1 MCKSKQDS
9 TYVPE
14 PPFPHLDMI
23 RLGRLVVVPSIHHPA
38 FAPALQAPSVIFA
51 THPSLRCGDA
61 VHLVRVLGTSAR
73 NTLICTGA
81 SPKRVVGRGVAAT

>member
-51 THPSLRCGDA
+51 THPS

>member
-1 MCKSKQDS
+1 MER
-9 TYVPE
+9 VWLRPVA
-14 PPFPHLDMI
+14 PIPAFGPAF
-23 RLGRLVVVPSIHHPA
+23 GPA